1 MAINDIT
8 GDALISRVPSQKYK
22 DNYDL
27 VFRNKNKQITD
38 VTHADEGEKTE
49 DKPDCDGSQHATS

>member
-38 VTHADEGEKTE
+38 VPLAD
-49 DKPDCDGSQHATS
+49 DGNKNDVSKKEENGS

>member
-22 DNYDL
+22 DNFDL
-27 VFRNKNKQITD
+27 IFRNKNKQATD
-38 VTHADEGEKTE
+38 VPLSDDGDKSEE
-49 DKPDCDGSQHATS
+49 KPDCDGSQHAV